1 MKMVDEGIQLIII
14 QQDRI
19 KLKQSLD
26 AWQFTHPQVYL
37 IVQIQ
42 VVELPVGAEVLRASV
57 QGEVDAPALAL
68 NDHRVPVVIVQQT
81 SCHHGRVSV
90 YGAKLVASWI
100 AWMEKQPGKTPELY
114 VISCTTGRH
123 YYAISVYC
131 SLHRTT
137 GMEWY
142 LKIVACSNYVT
153 AIKDGKISV
162 PLKTM
167 SFIFFQLLSHEFC

>member
-1 MKMVDEGIQLIII
+1 MWSYKFSLENKMKMVYEGIQLIII

-42 VVELPVGAEVLRASV
+42 VVELPIGAEVLRASV

-81 SCHHGRVSV
+81 SCHHGRVAV

-100 AWMEKQPGKTPELY
+100 AWMEKQPGKDIRTL
-114 VISCTTGRH
+114 CHLLH
-123 YYAISVYC
+123 YGQ
-131 SLHRTT
+131 T
-137 GMEWY
+137 
-142 LKIVACSNYVT
+142 
-153 AIKDGKISV
+153 
-162 PLKTM
+162 
-167 SFIFFQLLSHEFC
+167 LLCHLCLL